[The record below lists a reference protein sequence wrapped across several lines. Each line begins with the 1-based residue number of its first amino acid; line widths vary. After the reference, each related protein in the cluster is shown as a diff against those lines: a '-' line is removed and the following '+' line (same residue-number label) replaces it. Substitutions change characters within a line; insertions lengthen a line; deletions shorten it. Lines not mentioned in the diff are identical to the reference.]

1 MKKSFISMICFTL
14 LVSIFCSTSQVHAVN
29 FEGQENKYMKLC
41 ASKSLSN
48 SNYNTCKQFNSYLKK
63 KNNQLQSS
71 IDESKSKISD
81 TQSSLDDVV
90 SKIADLNNQ
99 IEQKQ
104 QEINYLESSIKSLE
118 DSITAK
124 ENEVKERMY
133 AMQSYNNSNS
143 YIEFIFGASNF
154 SDFFSRIDSVNEIT
168 QFDKE
173 LVEKIADEK
182 KQVES
187 QKATVETVKANIVS
201 QQNQQ
206 YALQSQ
212 YEDLLAKQ
220 KQDLAAAE
228 SEKSKVSDTQNSLDS
243 FLSSVVVT
251 QPSSS
256 GGSGGNKGN
265 GSTTIKP
272 STNIPT
278 TNKYGSTVVAAAYS
292 KLGCPYVWGASGPN
306 SFDCSGLV
314 MWCYAQAGVSLNHY
328 SGSQGQS
335 GAIIP
340 LSQAQPGDILWKSG
354 HVGIYIGNGQYIH
367 APQTGDV
374 VKIASNVSRF
384 TCAVRPY

>member
-1 MKKSFISMICFTL
+1 MKKSLISMICFTL
-14 LVSIFCSTSQVHAVN
+14 LVSFFCSTSQVHAVN
-29 FEGQENKYMKLC
+29 FEGQEDKYMKLC
-41 ASKSLSN
+41 SSKSLSN

-118 DSITAK
+118 ASITAK

-187 QKATVETVKANIVS
+187 QKATIETVKANIVS
-201 QQNQQ
+201 QQNEQ
-206 YALQSQ
+206 YTLQTQ

-220 KQDLAAAE
+220 QKDLASAE
-228 SEKSKVSDTQNSLDS
+228 SEQSKISDTQSSLDS
-243 FLSSVVVT
+243 FLSS
-251 QPSSS
+251 
-256 GGSGGNKGN
+256 
-265 GSTTIKP
+265 
-272 STNIPT
+272 
-278 TNKYGSTVVAAAYS
+278 
-292 KLGCPYVWGASGPN
+292 
-306 SFDCSGLV
+306 V
-314 MWCYAQAGVSLNHY
+314 MWCYAQAGVSLDHY

>member
-1 MKKSFISMICFTL
+1 MKKSLISMICFTM
-14 LVSIFCSTSQVHAVN
+14 LVSFFCSTSQVQAVN
-29 FEGQENKYMKLC
+29 FEGQEDKYMKLC
-41 ASKSLSN
+41 SSKSLSN

-63 KNNQLQSS
+63 KNNELQSS
-71 IDESKSKISD
+71 IDESKSKIND

-118 DSITAK
+118 DSITKK
-124 ENEVKERMY
+124 EDEVKERMY

-182 KQVES
+182 KQVET
-187 QKATVETVKANIVS
+187 QKSTVETVKANIVS
-201 QQNQQ
+201 QQNEQ
-206 YALQSQ
+206 YTLQTQ

-220 KQDLAAAE
+220 QQDLAAAE
-228 SEKSKVSDTQNSLDS
+228 SEQSKVSDTQSSLDS
-243 FLSSVVVT
+243 FLSAVVVS
-251 QPSSS
+251 QPTSS
-256 GGSGGNKGN
+256 GSSNKGN
-265 GSTTIKP
+265 TTTIKP
-272 STNIPT
+272 SANVPT

-292 KLGCPYVWGASGPN
+292 KLGCPYVWGASGP
-306 SFDCSGLV
+306 STFDCSGLV
-314 MWCYAQAGVSLNHY
+314 MWCYAQAGVSLDHY

-335 GAIIP
+335 GAVIP

>member
-1 MKKSFISMICFTL
+1 MKKSLISMICFTL
-14 LVSIFCSTSQVHAVN
+14 LVSFFCSTSQVHAVN
-29 FEGQENKYMKLC
+29 FEGQEDKYMKLC
-41 ASKSLSN
+41 SSKSLSN

-118 DSITAK
+118 ASITAK

-154 SDFFSRIDSVNEIT
+154 SDFFSRIDSINEIT
-168 QFDKE
+168 QFDEE
-173 LVEKIADEK
+173 LIEKINDEK
-182 KQVES
+182 KQVEN
-187 QKATVETVKANIVS
+187 QKATLETVKANMVS
-201 QQNQQ
+201 QQNEQ

-212 YEDLLAKQ
+212 YQDLLKKQ
-220 KQDLAAAE
+220 KNELASKQDE
-228 SEKSKVSDTQNSLDS
+228 QSKISDTQNSLDS
-243 FLSSVVVT
+243 FLASAVVIQPASSGSS
-251 QPSSS
+251 SSS
-256 GGSGGNKGN
+256 GS
-265 GSTTIKP
+265 STKYTQV
-272 STNIPT
+272 NVPT
-278 TNKYGSTVVAAAYS
+278 TNKYGSTVVSAAYS

-314 MWCYAQAGVSLNHY
+314 MWCYAQAGVSLDHY

>member
-1 MKKSFISMICFTL
+1 MKKSLISMICFTL
-14 LVSIFCSTSQVHAVN
+14 LVSFFCSTSQVHAVN
-29 FEGQENKYMKLC
+29 FEGQEDKYMKLC
-41 ASKSLSN
+41 SSKSLSN

-81 TQSSLDDVV
+81 TQSSLD
-90 SKIADLNNQ
+90 
-99 IEQKQ
+99 
-104 QEINYLESSIKSLE
+104 
-118 DSITAK
+118 
-124 ENEVKERMY
+124 
-133 AMQSYNNSNS
+133 
-143 YIEFIFGASNF
+143 
-154 SDFFSRIDSVNEIT
+154 
-168 QFDKE
+168 
-173 LVEKIADEK
+173 
-182 KQVES
+182 
-187 QKATVETVKANIVS
+187 
-201 QQNQQ
+201 
-206 YALQSQ
+206 
-212 YEDLLAKQ
+212 
-220 KQDLAAAE
+220 
-228 SEKSKVSDTQNSLDS
+228 S

-251 QPSSS
+251 QQSSS
-256 GGSGGNKGN
+256 GSSS
-265 GSTTIKP
+265 GSTTIRQ
-272 STNIPT
+272 STNVPT

-314 MWCYAQAGVSLNHY
+314 MWCYAQAGVSLDHY

>member
-1 MKKSFISMICFTL
+1 MKKSLISMICFTL
-14 LVSIFCSTSQVHAVN
+14 LVSFFCSTSQVHAVN
-29 FEGQENKYMKLC
+29 FEGQESKYMKLC
-41 ASKSLSN
+41 SSKSLSN

-71 IDESKSKISD
+71 IGESKSKISD

-314 MWCYAQAGVSLNHY
+314 MWCYAQAGVSLDHY
-328 SGSQGQS
+328 SGSQGHA

-354 HVGIYIGNGQYIH
+354 HVGIYIGGGRYIH

>member
-1 MKKSFISMICFTL
+1 MKKSLISMICFTL
-14 LVSIFCSTSQVHAVN
+14 LVSFFCSTSQVHAVN
-29 FEGQENKYMKLC
+29 FEGQEDKYMKLC
-41 ASKSLSN
+41 SSKSLSN

-81 TQSSLDDVV
+81 TQSSLD
-90 SKIADLNNQ
+90 
-99 IEQKQ
+99 
-104 QEINYLESSIKSLE
+104 
-118 DSITAK
+118 
-124 ENEVKERMY
+124 
-133 AMQSYNNSNS
+133 
-143 YIEFIFGASNF
+143 
-154 SDFFSRIDSVNEIT
+154 
-168 QFDKE
+168 
-173 LVEKIADEK
+173 
-182 KQVES
+182 
-187 QKATVETVKANIVS
+187 
-201 QQNQQ
+201 
-206 YALQSQ
+206 
-212 YEDLLAKQ
+212 
-220 KQDLAAAE
+220 
-228 SEKSKVSDTQNSLDS
+228 S

-251 QPSSS
+251 QSSSS
-256 GGSGGNKGN
+256 GSSSS
-265 GSTTIKP
+265 GSTTIRP
-272 STNIPT
+272 STNVPT

-314 MWCYAQAGVSLNHY
+314 MWCYAQAGVSLDHY

>member
-1 MKKSFISMICFTL
+1 
-14 LVSIFCSTSQVHAVN
+14 
-29 FEGQENKYMKLC
+29 MKLC
-41 ASKSLSN
+41 SSKSLSN

-118 DSITAK
+118 ASITAK

-187 QKATVETVKANIVS
+187 QKAN
-201 QQNQQ
+201 
-206 YALQSQ
+206 Y
-212 YEDLLAKQ
+212 
-220 KQDLAAAE
+220 
-228 SEKSKVSDTQNSLDS
+228 
-243 FLSSVVVT
+243 
-251 QPSSS
+251 
-256 GGSGGNKGN
+256 
-265 GSTTIKP
+265 
-272 STNIPT
+272 
-278 TNKYGSTVVAAAYS
+278 
-292 KLGCPYVWGASGPN
+292 
-306 SFDCSGLV
+306 
-314 MWCYAQAGVSLNHY
+314 
-328 SGSQGQS
+328 
-335 GAIIP
+335 
-340 LSQAQPGDILWKSG
+340 
-354 HVGIYIGNGQYIH
+354 
-367 APQTGDV
+367 
-374 VKIASNVSRF
+374 
-384 TCAVRPY
+384 

>member
-1 MKKSFISMICFTL
+1 MKKSLISMICFTL
-14 LVSIFCSTSQVHAVN
+14 LVSFFCSTSQVHAVN
-29 FEGQENKYMKLC
+29 FEGQEDKYMKLC
-41 ASKSLSN
+41 SSKSLSN

-118 DSITAK
+118 ASITAK

-154 SDFFSRIDSVNEIT
+154 SDFFSRIDSINEIT
-168 QFDKE
+168 QFDEE
-173 LVEKIADEK
+173 LIEKINDEK
-182 KQVES
+182 KQVEN
-187 QKATVETVKANIVS
+187 QKATLETVKANMVS
-201 QQNQQ
+201 QQNEQ

-212 YEDLLAKQ
+212 YQDLLEKQ
-220 KQDLAAAE
+220 KNELASKQDE
-228 SEKSKVSDTQNSLDS
+228 QSKISDTQNSLDS
-243 FLSSVVVT
+243 FLASAVVIQPASSGSS
-251 QPSSS
+251 SSS
-256 GGSGGNKGN
+256 GS
-265 GSTTIKP
+265 STKYTQV
-272 STNIPT
+272 NVPT
-278 TNKYGSTVVAAAYS
+278 TNKYGSTVVSAAYS

-306 SFDCSGLV
+306 TFDCSGLV
-314 MWCYAQAGVSLNHY
+314 MWCYAQAGVSLDHY

>member
-1 MKKSFISMICFTL
+1 MKKSLISMICFTL
-14 LVSIFCSTSQVHAVN
+14 LVSFFCSTSQVHAVN
-29 FEGQENKYMKLC
+29 FEGQEDKYMKLC
-41 ASKSLSN
+41 SSKSLSN

-118 DSITAK
+118 ASITAK

-154 SDFFSRIDSVNEIT
+154 SDFFSRIDSINEIT
-168 QFDKE
+168 QFDEE
-173 LVEKIADEK
+173 LIEKINDEK
-182 KQVES
+182 KQVEN
-187 QKATVETVKANIVS
+187 QKATLETVKANMVS
-201 QQNQQ
+201 QQNEQ

-212 YEDLLAKQ
+212 YQDLLKKQ
-220 KQDLAAAE
+220 KNELASKQDE
-228 SEKSKVSDTQNSLDS
+228 QSKISDTQNSLDS
-243 FLSSVVVT
+243 FLASAVVIQPASSGSS
-251 QPSSS
+251 SSS
-256 GGSGGNKGN
+256 GS
-265 GSTTIKP
+265 STKYTQV
-272 STNIPT
+272 NVPT
-278 TNKYGSTVVAAAYS
+278 TNKYGSTVVSAAYS

-306 SFDCSGLV
+306 TFDCSGLV
-314 MWCYAQAGVSLNHY
+314 MWCYAQAGVSLDHY

-335 GAIIP
+335 GAVIP
-340 LSQAQPGDILWKSG
+340 ISQAQPGDILWKSG

-374 VKIASNVSRF
+374 VKIASNVGRF

>member
-1 MKKSFISMICFTL
+1 MKKSLISMICFTL
-14 LVSIFCSTSQVHAVN
+14 LVSFFCSTSQVHAVN
-29 FEGQENKYMKLC
+29 FEGQEDKYMKLC
-41 ASKSLSN
+41 SSKSLSN

-118 DSITAK
+118 ASITAK

-187 QKATVETVKANIVS
+187 QYT
-201 QQNQQ
+201 
-206 YALQSQ
+206 LQTQ

-220 KQDLAAAE
+220 QKDLASAE
-228 SEKSKVSDTQNSLDS
+228 SEQSKISDTQSSLDS

-251 QPSSS
+251 QQSSS
-256 GGSGGNKGN
+256 GSSS
-265 GSTTIKP
+265 GSTTIRP
-272 STNIPT
+272 STNVPT

-314 MWCYAQAGVSLNHY
+314 MWCYAQAGVSLDHY

>member
-1 MKKSFISMICFTL
+1 MK
-14 LVSIFCSTSQVHAVN
+14 
-29 FEGQENKYMKLC
+29 
-41 ASKSLSN
+41 
-48 SNYNTCKQFNSYLKK
+48 
-63 KNNQLQSS
+63 
-71 IDESKSKISD
+71 
-81 TQSSLDDVV
+81 
-90 SKIADLNNQ
+90 
-99 IEQKQ
+99 KQ

-314 MWCYAQAGVSLNHY
+314 MWCYAQAGVSLDHY
-328 SGSQGQS
+328 SGSQGHA

-354 HVGIYIGNGQYIH
+354 HVGIYIGGGRYIH
-367 APQTGDV
+367 APRTGDV

>member
-1 MKKSFISMICFTL
+1 MKKSLISMICFTL
-14 LVSIFCSTSQVHAVN
+14 LVSFFCSTSQVHAVN
-29 FEGQENKYMKLC
+29 FEGQEDKYMKLC
-41 ASKSLSN
+41 SSKSLSN

-81 TQSSLDDVV
+81 TQSSLD
-90 SKIADLNNQ
+90 
-99 IEQKQ
+99 
-104 QEINYLESSIKSLE
+104 
-118 DSITAK
+118 
-124 ENEVKERMY
+124 
-133 AMQSYNNSNS
+133 
-143 YIEFIFGASNF
+143 
-154 SDFFSRIDSVNEIT
+154 
-168 QFDKE
+168 
-173 LVEKIADEK
+173 
-182 KQVES
+182 
-187 QKATVETVKANIVS
+187 
-201 QQNQQ
+201 
-206 YALQSQ
+206 
-212 YEDLLAKQ
+212 
-220 KQDLAAAE
+220 
-228 SEKSKVSDTQNSLDS
+228 S

-256 GGSGGNKGN
+256 GSS

-272 STNIPT
+272 SANVPT
-278 TNKYGSTVVAAAYS
+278 TNKYGSTVVAVAYS

-314 MWCYAQAGVSLNHY
+314 MWCYAQAGVSLDHY

-335 GAIIP
+335 GAVIP

>member
-1 MKKSFISMICFTL
+1 MKKSLISMICFTL
-14 LVSIFCSTSQVHAVN
+14 LVSFFCSTSQVHAVN

-314 MWCYAQAGVSLNHY
+314 MWCYAQAGVSLDHY
-328 SGSQGQS
+328 SGSQGHA

-354 HVGIYIGNGQYIH
+354 HVGIYIGGGRYIH
-367 APQTGDV
+367 APRTGDV